1 MSKKLI
7 IVESPTKAKTISKF
21 LSKDYSIIATK
32 GHVEDL
38 PKSKFGIQVEDNF
51 KPDYVILKDK
61 SNLLKEI
68 KKEAKAADTIY
79 IATDPDREGEAIGWH
94 VLNSLALKNPT
105 LVKRIAFHEI
115 TQSAL
120 ENAIHNPTVLNMNLV
135 DAQQA
140 RRVLDRIVG
149 YKLSPLLWSKIRY
162 GLSAGRVQSV
172 ALKIIVDREEER
184 NNFVSQEYW
193 NIVGVFL
200 INNIEYDFD
209 LVKINKNNFEIKSK
223 EESDNISKDIKS
235 GNAEIDSIQKTETKK
250 YPIPPYTTST
260 LQQDANRRLGFS
272 SKKTMSIAQKLY
284 EGVSLGADNVGL
296 ITYMRTDSVS
306 MAEVAV
312 DNIRG
317 YINKNYDKAYL
328 PDRKNIYKTKSK
340 LAQEAHEAIRPAY
353 IDKTPESIQKYV
365 DKDFY
370 RLYKLIWER
379 ALSSQMTPALYE
391 NKKVLIVVQGK
402 ENNYTFALNISHN
415 VFKGYQIF
423 NKKEENKDLKDQEF
437 NIDDKKDIK
446 SLEMKKT
453 NADQH
458 FTEPPPR
465 YNDASLVKILE
476 SCGVGRPSTY
486 SSIISTLISRGYI
499 DRKEK
504 YFIPTDVGIVVS
516 NFLSK
521 YFTDIVDTNFT
532 SDIEDKLD
540 DIANGKS
547 KWTKVVSD
555 FYIPFNKKIESSQDV
570 IEKKD
575 VTNLGESTELC
586 PECGSPMYIKLGKY
600 GKFLSCSRFP
610 ECKGMRS
617 LDTEKEEKLIGEN
630 CPQCGAELVI
640 KKGRFGNFIA
650 CSNYPTCKYTKS
662 LNENKKKVL
671 DIKCPDCETGNIVEL
686 KNRRGKTFYGCS
698 NYPKCKF
705 IANKLEDIEKK

>member
-1 MSKKLI
+1 MSRKLI

-38 PKSKFGIQVEDNF
+38 PKSKFGIDVDDNF

-61 SNLLKEI
+61 GNLLKEI
-68 KKEAKAADTIY
+68 KKEAKVANTIY

-94 VLNSLALKNPT
+94 VLNSLALKKPD

-120 ENAIHNPTVLNMNLV
+120 EDAINHPTVLNMNLV

-193 NIVGVFL
+193 NVVGVFL
-200 INNIEYDFD
+200 INGTEYIFD
-209 LVKINKNNFEIKSK
+209 LIKINKNNFEIKNK
-223 EESDNISKDIKS
+223 EESDKIGKDIKS
-235 GNAEIDSIQKTETKK
+235 GTAEMESIQKTETKK

-260 LQQDANRRLGFS
+260 LQQDANRKLGFS

-284 EGVSLGADNVGL
+284 EGVSLVGDNVGL

-317 YINKNYDKAYL
+317 YINKNYEKAYL

-353 IDKTPESIQKYV
+353 IDKTPESIQRYV

-379 ALSSQMTPALYE
+379 ALSSQMTPA
-391 NKKVLIVVQGK
+391 
-402 ENNYTFALNISHN
+402 
-415 VFKGYQIF
+415 
-423 NKKEENKDLKDQEF
+423 
-437 NIDDKKDIK
+437 
-446 SLEMKKT
+446 
-453 NADQH
+453 
-458 FTEPPPR
+458 
-465 YNDASLVKILE
+465 
-476 SCGVGRPSTY
+476 
-486 SSIISTLISRGYI
+486 
-499 DRKEK
+499 
-504 YFIPTDVGIVVS
+504 
-516 NFLSK
+516 
-521 YFTDIVDTNFT
+521 
-532 SDIEDKLD
+532 
-540 DIANGKS
+540 
-547 KWTKVVSD
+547 
-555 FYIPFNKKIESSQDV
+555 
-570 IEKKD
+570 
-575 VTNLGESTELC
+575 
-586 PECGSPMYIKLGKY
+586 
-600 GKFLSCSRFP
+600 
-610 ECKGMRS
+610 
-617 LDTEKEEKLIGEN
+617 
-630 CPQCGAELVI
+630 
-640 KKGRFGNFIA
+640 
-650 CSNYPTCKYTKS
+650 
-662 LNENKKKVL
+662 
-671 DIKCPDCETGNIVEL
+671 
-686 KNRRGKTFYGCS
+686 
-698 NYPKCKF
+698 
-705 IANKLEDIEKK
+705 

>member
-38 PKSKFGIQVEDNF
+38 PKSKFGIDVDDNF

-61 SNLLKEI
+61 GNLLKEI
-68 KKEAKAADTIY
+68 KKEASASDTIY

-94 VLNSLALKNPT
+94 VLNSLALKNPD

-120 ENAIHNPTVLNMNLV
+120 EDAINHPTVLNMNLV

-200 INNIEYDFD
+200 INGKEYVFD
-209 LVKINKNNFEIKSK
+209 LIKINKNNFEIKNK
-223 EESDNISKDIKS
+223 EESDKISKDIKS
-235 GNAEIDSIQKTETKK
+235 GTAEIESIQKTETKK

-260 LQQDANRRLGFS
+260 LQQDANRKLGFS

-317 YINKNYDKAYL
+317 YINKNYEKTYL
-328 PDRKNIYKTKSK
+328 PNRKNIYKTKSK

-391 NKKVLIVVQGK
+391 NKKVLINVKGDK
-402 ENNYTFALNISHN
+402 NTYTFALNISNN
-415 VFKGYQIF
+415 VFKGYQVF
-423 NKKEENKDLKDQEF
+423 NKKEESKDSKNPEFAMENKQ
-437 NIDDKKDIK
+437 DIK

-453 NADQH
+453 TADQH

-499 DRKEK
+499 ERKEK

-532 SDIEDKLD
+532 ADIENKLD

-547 KWTKVVSD
+547 EWTKIVSN
-555 FYIPFNKKIESSQDV
+555 FYTPFNKKIESSQEG

-575 VTNLGESTELC
+575 ITNLGESTEVCL
-586 PECGSPMYIKLGKY
+586 ECGSPMYIKLGKY

-617 LDTEKEEKLIGEN
+617 IETDKEEKLAGEN
-630 CPQCGAELVI
+630 CPQCGSELII

-671 DIKCPDCETGNIVEL
+671 DIKCPDCKTGNIVEL

-705 IANKLEDIEKK
+705 IANKLEDIDKK